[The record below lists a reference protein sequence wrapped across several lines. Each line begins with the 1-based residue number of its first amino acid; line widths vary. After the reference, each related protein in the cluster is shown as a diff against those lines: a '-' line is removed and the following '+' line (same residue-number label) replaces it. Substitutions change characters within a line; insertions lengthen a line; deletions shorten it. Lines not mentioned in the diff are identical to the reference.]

1 MTQMNLLNLEVLDKD
16 FSSYETFF
24 DELARLWS
32 SGHTKKREIS
42 VT

>member
-32 SGHTKKREIS
+32 GGHTKKREIS